1 MTGLQTFHRWIQIS
15 MECEY
20 LDARRI
26 RYGYWKTFW
35 MQHIDSC
42 LRDDVCMRHHNQT
55 DTHKKPMN
63 WHLQMQ
69 KPQTDKMFFFSLL
82 HHWKFPPSSSLHNL
96 SIFYVFNHSWCVGF
110 CASIVMFYIVLN
122 HHNLCMHSLKRIDR
136 GKNQRE
142 IGKQTRKK
150 SIIIDLSRKKAGWW
164 STVMYVTDINYWNA
178 AFFLLRIKPCKK
190 CQQSKP
196 TQYHY
201 Q

>member
-1 MTGLQTFHRWIQIS
+1 MPGVSGMDTEKPFGCNTSIRAFGTMYACDITTKLTHTRNRWTDICKCKNHRQTK
-15 MECEY
+15 C
-20 LDARRI
+20 
-26 RYGYWKTFW
+26 
-35 MQHIDSC
+35 
-42 LRDDVCMRHHNQT
+42 
-55 DTHKKPMN
+55 
-63 WHLQMQ
+63 
-69 KPQTDKMFFFSLL
+69 FFFSLL

-96 SIFYVFNHSWCVGF
+96 SIFYVIFYVFNHSWCVGF
-110 CASIVMFYIVLN
+110 CARIVMFCIVLN